1 MNEKRLREAI
11 IQRIEIAN
19 VKELSAIWHFVR
31 AFVDP
36 AERRV
41 AERK

>member
-1 MNEKRLREAI
+1 MNENHLREAI

-31 AFVDP
+31 VLVDP
-36 AERRV
+36 AERGGR
-41 AERK
+41 ER